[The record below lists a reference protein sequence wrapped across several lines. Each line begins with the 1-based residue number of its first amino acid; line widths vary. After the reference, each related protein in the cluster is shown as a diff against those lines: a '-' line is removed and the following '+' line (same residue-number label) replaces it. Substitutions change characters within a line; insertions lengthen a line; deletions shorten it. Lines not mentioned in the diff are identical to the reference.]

1 MSSVNMKPAIVT
13 LLIVNELLLSLTN
26 AAAPGHIHFGPM
38 PSSAIQKA
46 YLIDITLITKANI
59 NK

>member
-38 PSSAIQKA
+38 PSSAI
-46 YLIDITLITKANI
+46 
-59 NK
+59 